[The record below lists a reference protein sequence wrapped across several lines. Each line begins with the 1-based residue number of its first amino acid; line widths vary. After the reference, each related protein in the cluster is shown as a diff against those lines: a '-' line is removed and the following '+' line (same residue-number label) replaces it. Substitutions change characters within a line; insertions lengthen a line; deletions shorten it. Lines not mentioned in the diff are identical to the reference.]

1 LNAHRTAT
9 DGGFQTQLPTVGV
22 FVPTF
27 LKPEMLHVYRQVTG
41 IREFQVHVFAF
52 KRENPERF
60 PFSHLSL
67 LPRSGF
73 AWWRRIWCRQI
84 SKTPLHAHQSE
95 TAGLT
100 RGLRKF
106 GCQLLHVYFG
116 NNGLFWVPWLRQA
129 NVPNIVSFHGADA
142 GVGLESATARK
153 DLAEVFER
161 TTRVL
166 ARSESLVQVLIRN
179 GCPPEKVRVFRTGI
193 PLAEYPYVPR
203 VAPLDGRWNLLQA
216 CRLIEKKGLR
226 LSIEAYAQFRQRW
239 PLATLTIAGD
249 GPLLESLRRQANE
262 LNVPVRFTGFL
273 SPSELKE
280 LLYQSHIFLHPSAS
294 TEEGDQEGIPN
305 SVLEAMATGLP
316 VLATSHGGIPEAVE
330 SGKTGLLVPEG
341 DLAGV
346 VDSLNRLV
354 AEPVLARQL
363 GSNASR
369 FIAENFDAEQ
379 QARALAGLYREVI
392 ERGRG
397 PAAS

>member
-1 LNAHRTAT
+1 
-9 DGGFQTQLPTVGV
+9 
-22 FVPTF
+22 
-27 LKPEMLHVYRQVTG
+27 MLHVYRQVTG
-41 IREFQVHVFAF
+41 IKEFQVHVFAF

-60 PFSHLSL
+60 PFSQLSL

-84 SKTPLHAHQSE
+84 SKTPLHAHRGE
-95 TAGLT
+95 TAALA
-100 RGLRKF
+100 RGLQKF

-129 NVPNIVSFHGADA
+129 NVPSVVSFHGADA
-142 GVGLESATARK
+142 GVGLESAAARK
-153 DLAEVFER
+153 DLSEVFER

-166 ARSESLVQVLIRN
+166 ARSESLVQALIRN
-179 GCPPEKVRVFRTGI
+179 GCPPEKVQIFRTGI
-193 PLAEYPYVPR
+193 PLVEYPYVPR
-203 VAPLDGRWNLLQA
+203 AAPIDGRWNLLQA

-226 LSIEAYAQFRQRW
+226 LSIEAYAQFRQKW

-249 GPLLESLRRQANE
+249 GPLLDTLRAKASD

-294 TEEGDQEGIPN
+294 TEEGDQEGVPN
-305 SVLEAMATGLP
+305 SMLEAMATGLP
-316 VLATSHGGIPEAVE
+316 VLATSHGGIPEAID
-330 SGKTGLLVPEG
+330 SGKTGLLVLEG

-346 VDSLNRLV
+346 VTGLDQLAS
-354 AEPVLARQL
+354 EPELAKQL

-379 QARALAGLYREVI
+379 QARALAGIYRELI
-392 ERGRG
+392 ERRAG
-397 PAAS
+397 SNH

>member
-1 LNAHRTAT
+1 LNGHRTAT
-9 DGGFQTQLPTVGV
+9 DRDFQTPSATVGV

-27 LKPEMLHVYRQVTG
+27 LKPEMLHVYRQVAG
-41 IREFQVHVFAF
+41 IKEFQVHVFAF

-60 PFSHLSL
+60 PFSQLSL

-84 SKTPLHAHQSE
+84 SKTPLHAHGSE
-95 TAGLT
+95 VAALA
-100 RGLRKF
+100 RGLENF

-129 NVPNIVSFHGADA
+129 NLPSVVSFHGADA
-142 GVGLESATARK
+142 GVGLESAAARK
-153 DLAEVFER
+153 DLSEVFER
-161 TTRVL
+161 TTRLL
-166 ARSESLVQVLIRN
+166 ARSESLVQTLIRN
-179 GCPPEKVRVFRTGI
+179 GCPPEKVQVFRTGI

-203 VAPLDGRWNLLQA
+203 AAPIDGRWNLLQA

-226 LSIEAYAQFRQRW
+226 LSIEAYAQFRQKW

-249 GPLLESLRRQANE
+249 GPLLDTLRAKAND

-280 LLYQSHIFLHPSAS
+280 LLYESHIFLHPSAA
-294 TEEGDQEGIPN
+294 TDAGDQEGVPN
-305 SVLEAMATGLP
+305 SLLEAMATGLP
-316 VLATSHGGIPEAVE
+316 VLSTSHGGIPEAIE

-346 VDSLNRLV
+346 VAGLAQLAS
-354 AEPVLARQL
+354 EPELAKQL

-379 QARALAGLYREVI
+379 QARALAGIYRELI
-392 ERGRG
+392 EGG
-397 PAAS
+397 QG